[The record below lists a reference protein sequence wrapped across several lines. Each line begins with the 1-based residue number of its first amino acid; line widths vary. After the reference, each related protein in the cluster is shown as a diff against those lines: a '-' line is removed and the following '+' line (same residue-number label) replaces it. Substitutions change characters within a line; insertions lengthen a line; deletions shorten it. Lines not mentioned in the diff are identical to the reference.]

1 MIKKNTVI
9 KKVKRNF
16 PTNTLERSLAVAQKI
31 ADERGGKPFKR
42 LLLAEALGYTPSSS
56 NYRVLL
62 SSAYKYGLTE
72 GTEKASDISL
82 TELGAAA
89 TQTQDASKRLSAL
102 RQAALTPSLF
112 KSFFEDYKDKKLP
125 SAEMLGKILHSEYG
139 VPTERIEDCG
149 RTISENGRFAE
160 IIRDI
165 GGSPHVLF
173 DAPTK
178 EFATAVADDDADA
191 SDAHDTQSGTPQTIA
206 SAAPPAPSVVRPDS
220 STSPGHPTQAES
232 QQRESSEVTRP
243 KPIFIGHGKNKIP
256 LQKLQ
261 GLLST
266 FQIPHKVT
274 IDEANL
280 GRPIPQK
287 VKDTM
292 DQCGSAILIFTKD
305 EKLFDESHNEVW
317 RPSENIVHELGAASY
332 AYGDRIVIFK
342 EKGLTFPT
350 NFQSIGY
357 IEFDVDTM
365 EAKTADLLK
374 ELIGFGLVRVS
385 PA

>member
-1 MIKKNTVI
+1 MSKPKILVS
-9 KKVKRNF
+9 KVKRNF
-16 PTNTLERSLAVAQKI
+16 PTNNLEQALAVAQKI
-31 ADERGGKPFKR
+31 ADERGGRPFKR

-62 SSAYKYGLTE
+62 SSAFKYGLTE
-72 GTEKASDISL
+72 GTEKASDIGL
-82 TELGAAA
+82 TELGGAA
-89 TQTQDASKRLSAL
+89 TQTQDAAKRLSAL

-112 KSFFEDYKDKKLP
+112 KAFFEDYKDKKLP
-125 SAEMLGKILHSEYG
+125 SSEMLGKILHAEYQ
-139 VPTERIEDCG
+139 VPTERIEDCA
-149 RTISENGRFAE
+149 RAISENGRFAE

-165 GGSPHVLF
+165 GGSPHILF
-173 DAPTK
+173 GAPAK
-178 EFATAVADDDADA
+178 EFATGVAEDETDA
-191 SDAHDTQSGTPQTIA
+191 SAVQMQA
-206 SAAPPAPSVVRPDS
+206 AAPPPAPQPSRGDQPPEVKGS
-220 STSPGHPTQAES
+220 AEGTKS
-232 QQRESSEVTRP
+232 

-261 GLLST
+261 NLLST

-274 IDEANL
+274 IEEANL

-305 EKLFDESHNEVW
+305 GKLFDEKGNEVW
-317 RPSENIVHELGAASY
+317 RPSENVVHELGASSY

-365 EAKTADLLK
+365 ESKTADLLK